1 MKLEQWRASCAAH
14 GFAAVAGVLALLLTT
29 NVFAAEKGVK
39 LEVQLLWG
47 TNDSKSPD
55 PKHKKVEPEVKK
67 KLADLPLKWSNYF
80 EVNRKVL
87 EISAGASRK
96 EELSDKC
103 LVEIKNNGRSK
114 VEVSL
119 IGAGQQVITQSLNL
133 PKGEALVVGGNAPN
147 STSWL
152 IFLKRI
158 D

>member
-1 MKLEQWRASCAAH
+1 MKSE
-14 GFAAVAGVLALLLTT
+14 LAPVSFWGL
-29 NVFAAEKGVK
+29 VFAGLLGFCLVFASSALAADGALK

-55 PKHKKVEPEVKK
+55 PKHKPVEPEVKK
-67 KLADLPLKWSNYF
+67 KLAVLPLKFSNYF

-87 EISAGASRK
+87 EIANGASRK

-103 LVEIKNNGRSK
+103 IVEIKNCGRSK

-119 IGAGQQVITQSLNL
+119 IGAGQQVVKQSQNL
-133 PKGEALVVGGNAPN
+133 PKGEALVVAGNAPN
-147 STSWL
+147 ATAWL
-152 IFLKRI
+152 VFVKRV